1 MKKKITVLFIF
12 LVVGPI
18 TGLPDKIVAIT
29 PLATV
34 TVHHRGSY
42 SISAQRSWN
51 EDGDADDSVYLSF
64 TIPIEKLLGTEQRT
78 SGFQSIDTQMS
89 SDFKGNNQLNVSS
102 SGYSDNA
109 RVSYSVNTGYTMNKA
124 SKDLSYVGG
133 YASYESPWGT
143 LAGSVSANSDNSRQ
157 VSLSTDGG
165 FVLHSGGLTFS
176 NDSFSDSDTLAVVQ
190 APCAQ
195 GARINYGNST
205 IDRWGYGVTSALSPY
220 HENRI
225 ALDINDLENDV
236 ELKSTSAVAVPRQGS
251 VVLLILK
258 PCKGN
263 QPL

>member
-1 MKKKITVLFIF
+1 YWASGQNRSNYSI
-12 LVVGPI
+12 GYSNS
-18 TGLPDKIVAIT
+18 ASW
-29 PLATV
+29 
-34 TVHHRGSY
+34 GSY
-42 SISAQRSWN
+42 SVSAQRSWN
-51 EDGDADDSVYLSF
+51 EDGDTDDSVYLSF

-190 APCAQ
+190 APGAQ
-195 GARINYGNST
+195 GARINYGN
-205 IDRWGYGVTSALSPY
+205 
-220 HENRI
+220 
-225 ALDINDLENDV
+225 
-236 ELKSTSAVAVPRQGS
+236 
-251 VVLLILK
+251 
-258 PCKGN
+258 
-263 QPL
+263 